1 VASGWLGRF
10 YEQMTPGHFWLM
22 HGAIVAAG
30 AVILM
35 VFRKPLA
42 RAMRL
47 DVAV

>member
-1 VASGWLGRF
+1 
-10 YEQMTPGHFWLM
+10 M

-47 DVAV
+47 DVAA